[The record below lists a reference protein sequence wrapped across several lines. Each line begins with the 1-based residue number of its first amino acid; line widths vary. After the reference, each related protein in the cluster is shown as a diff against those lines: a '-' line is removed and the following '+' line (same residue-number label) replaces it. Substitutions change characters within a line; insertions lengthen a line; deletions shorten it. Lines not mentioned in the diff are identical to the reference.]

1 VQQGVTI
8 SHRGSVYAI
17 GRGPS
22 YYGIWFAA
30 AAYGQPVEWW
40 PETPEGWQ
48 GAWARFTAIE
58 APSAIVS
65 TADQPASADTGTVV
79 TQASARQESPVGK
92 VRRLLA
98 PSVIAVGVL
107 LGIIGLFPGYFGSS
121 SLASE
126 AEELVPHLI
135 YLAAWVASVVLLL
148 LGGSRP
154 KAGAL
159 IALGAS
165 AVTFGLYFA
174 DLGTALSAGS
184 SLVGTGLII
193 SLAGWLVCAAGSVL
207 AVLARRPGWPG
218 KPGNRDAWPAVIL
231 AAVTGLGAV
240 ITFAPSWDSY
250 TLRTASGVLASITQ
264 GNAFKNPA
272 PVIAGE
278 VLVMVAVVAVVVLA
292 ALWQPAKLGAALVAG
307 AIVPMAAQAISALVQ
322 VRQPVSPL
330 QFGVSP
336 GQAARA
342 GLSIVSGLTPV
353 FWIYCAFILALALL
367 SARMLTTPEAVSG
380 TPASPAVLDSPPT
393 SVPVS

>member
-1 VQQGVTI
+1 MQQGVTI

-40 PETPEGWQ
+40 PETPQGWQ

-65 TADQPASADTGTVV
+65 AADQPASAAAGVAPV
-79 TQASARQESPVGK
+79 ALSQGSPVGK
-92 VRRLLA
+92 ARRLIA
-98 PSVIAVGVL
+98 PSVLAAGVL
-107 LGIIGLFPGYFGSS
+107 LGIVGLFPGYFSGT

-135 YLAAWVASVVLLL
+135 YLAAWLASVVLLL

-154 KAGAL
+154 KAGTL
-159 IALGAS
+159 IALGVS
-165 AVTFGLYFA
+165 VVTFGLFFA
-174 DLGTALSAGS
+174 DLGTVLSPGS
-184 SLVGTGLII
+184 GLTVGTGLIL
-193 SLAGWLVCAAGSVL
+193 SLVGWLVCAAGSAL
-207 AVLARRPGWPG
+207 AIVTWRPGRPG
-218 KPGNRDAWPAVIL
+218 KPSNRDAWPAVIL

-240 ITFAPSWDSY
+240 ITFAPSWDRY
-250 TLRTASGVLASITQ
+250 TLRTAAGVLASVTQ

-278 VLVMVAVVAVVVLA
+278 VLVMIAVVAAVVIA
-292 ALWQPAKLGAALVAG
+292 ALWRPARLGAALVAG
-307 AIVPMAAQAISALVQ
+307 AIVPMVAQAISALVQ
-322 VRQPVSPL
+322 IRQPVSPL
-330 QFGVSP
+330 QFGISP

-342 GLSIVSGLTPV
+342 GLAIVSGLTPV
-353 FWIYCAFILALALL
+353 FWIYCALILALALL
-367 SARMLTTPEAVSG
+367 SARMLTTPEAASA
-380 TPASPAVLDSPPT
+380 TPASPAMLDSPPA
-393 SVPVS
+393 SIPAS